1 MAFGFEFL
9 GVCLPAQFEASP
21 DLIETFQPELISVRI
36 FKPRISPAPPWRLRR
51 KQEPHTAFTPFF
63 VLGVNIFGHEKN
75 PAIAANQ
82 LVFWPVW
89 FWLNQGKIR
98 GTVGRCH
105 FDPADAIRK
114 ALFCDE
120 FEAQLVEVEPLT
132 HFQVADEN
140 HDVLDAQVGHI
151 AARTK
156 HRPVRPR
163 EKGVAGHRRDYKGQP
178 RYLPILYS
186 SHALRGRQNA
196 TPGWF
201 LWRTLFMKRPVHD
214 CFASFSPRTCLNSI
228 AVS

>member
-120 FEAQLVEVEPLT
+120 FEAQLVDVEPLT
-132 HFQVADEN
+132 HFPGRGRKRRCPGCTNRA
-140 HDVLDAQVGHI
+140 
-151 AARTK
+151 
-156 HRPVRPR
+156 PVRKTRVGSCRGTCMVPSRWHPYCVVDYLDRFR
-163 EKGVAGHRRDYKGQP
+163 ELA
-178 RYLPILYS
+178 S
-186 SHALRGRQNA
+186 RG
-196 TPGWF
+196 G
-201 LWRTLFMKRPVHD
+201 
-214 CFASFSPRTCLNSI
+214 CLVGNT
-228 AVS
+228 